1 MRTILIVEDEQPIR
15 TLVGIALNR
24 AGFNLLEAGDAYQAK
39 TQLALDLPQLILM
52 DWMLPDMSGL
62 ELVQLLKRNPQFQPI
77 PVIMLTAKAEETDK
91 VQCFK
96 AGVDDYLT
104 KPFYPSELIARIEA
118 VLRRTHAPLPSSQAI
133 SFDGLQLDPISHRA
147 TANQVLLDL
156 GPTEFRL
163 LKFFMQHH
171 ERVYSREALLAYVWE
186 RGLYVEERTVDVH
199 ILRLRKALMPFGY
212 DHYVQTVRGVGY
224 RFSPYPQ
231 LMLQQSESM

>member
-1 MRTILIVEDEQPIR
+1 MNKSLILVVEDDTSVRNLITT
-15 TLVGIALNR
+15 TLKTHEYRYLTAPDGQSAI
-24 AGFNLLEAGDAYQAK
+24 LETSSHNPDIV
-39 TQLALDLPQLILM
+39 LLDLG
-52 DWMLPDMSGL
+52 LPDMDGVEIIKKIRTWS
-62 ELVQLLKRNPQFQPI
+62 NMPI
-77 PVIMLTAKAEETDK
+77 IVISARSEDTDK
-91 VQCFK
+91 IDALD
-96 AGVDDYLT
+96 AGADDYLT

-163 LKFFMQHH
+163 LKFFLQHP
-171 ERVYSREALLAYVWE
+171 ERVYSLEALLSYVWE